1 MMEDPSALATISSS
15 NGGGSG
21 NGGTGGEETTEQLQR
36 HLQKAQRTNAELL
49 AELDSVQR
57 ALARLRSER
66 KYTSDEL
73 RVGIN

>member
-1 MMEDPSALATISSS
+1 MEDPSALAIISSS
-15 NGGGSG
+15 NGDEGGSG
-21 NGGTGGEETTEQLQR
+21 GGGTGSEETAEQLQR

-66 KYTSDEL
+66 KYTSD
-73 RVGIN
+73 GFTI

>member
-1 MMEDPSALATISSS
+1 MIEDPSALAIISSS
-15 NGGGSG
+15 NGDEGGSG
-21 NGGTGGEETTEQLQR
+21 GGGTGSEETAEQLQR

-66 KYTSDEL
+66 KYTSD
-73 RVGIN
+73 GFTI

>member
-1 MMEDPSALATISSS
+1 MEDPSALAIISSS
-15 NGGGSG
+15 NGDEGGSG
-21 NGGTGGEETTEQLQR
+21 GGGGTGSEETAEQLQR

-66 KYTSDEL
+66 KYTSD
-73 RVGIN
+73 GFTI